1 MFMEELNKAIEYLK
15 TKNQIKQE
23 LLYNFNT
30 FRALMNIT
38 MPYDLSDDYYKWQD
52 LILLNNLELKEIT
65 EVYDLKFNNQI
76 ALFKGDI
83 TTIKADVIVNA
94 CNEKLLGCFQPLHN
108 CIDNAIH
115 SHAGLQVR
123 RDLIE
128 VMKEQG
134 NDEQNGKCK
143 VTSGYNLP
151 SKYIF
156 HTVAPKCFYGVSK
169 QAAEDLKN
177 CYLSCLQKADEMNL
191 QSIVFCSI
199 ATGIYKYPIKKASKV
214 AISTVKEYLKNT
226 NSKLKVV
233 FNLYSLENYKIYERE
248 LNEN

>member
-1 MFMEELNKAIEYLK
+1 
-15 TKNQIKQE
+15 
-23 LLYNFNT
+23 
-30 FRALMNIT
+30 MNIT

-83 TTIKADVIVNA
+83 TTIKADAIVNA

-123 RDLIE
+123 RDLIK

-233 FNLYSLENYKIYERE
+233 FNLYSLEDYKIYERE